1 MTSSLILMVLQRWLY
16 DLKKPKAV
24 ALVKWLTKKSVEKI
38 QDEHQQV
45 IKEKDATLAL
55 LNDDLK
61 NCEYENVAL
70 QVQRDVYQSQL

>member
-1 MTSSLILMVLQRWLY
+1 MT
-16 DLKKPKAV
+16 
-24 ALVKWLTKKSVEKI
+24 LVKWLTKKSVEKI

-45 IKEKDATLAL
+45 IEEKDATLAL

>member
-1 MTSSLILMVLQRWLY
+1 MT
-16 DLKKPKAV
+16 
-24 ALVKWLTKKSVEKI
+24 LVKWLTKKSVEKI

-45 IKEKDATLAL
+45 IEEKDATLAL
-55 LNDDLK
+55 LNDDLN

>member
-1 MTSSLILMVLQRWLY
+1 M
-16 DLKKPKAV
+16 

>member
-24 ALVKWLTKKSVEKI
+24 TLVKWLTKKSVEKI

-45 IKEKDATLAL
+45 IEEKDATLAL